1 METKKSQVYN
11 RAVELA
17 GFIEFKYLSILEDI
31 LAEEAQISS
40 KPVKTTEDLLRLVG
54 LKAMKKHILEELSIP
69 YKEYEDEL
77 LEELLSEISIVVDKS
92 EYAEMET

>member
-31 LAEEAQISS
+31 LIEEAQISS

-54 LKAMKKHILEELSIP
+54 LKAMKKHILEELGVP

-77 LEELLSEISIVVDKS
+77 LEELLDEISITIDKS

>member
-11 RAVELA
+11 RAVELT

-31 LAEEAQISS
+31 LVEEAQINS

-54 LKAMKKHILEELSIP
+54 LKAMKKHILEELGVP

-77 LEELLSEISIVVDKS
+77 LEELLNEISIVVDKS
-92 EYAEMET
+92 EYAEMEA